1 MARGPNSGDEARRI
15 AEAAMPGWRALA
27 PDEEQPVNDAPA
39 SEQAEAHGV
48 DMGTLKERYLSRHPA
63 AAPAEPAS
71 GANPNPAGDDDAQ
84 FVTMTPRRDQDA
96 PSLTRKVIVS
106 RGRVVAV
113 QG

>member
-1 MARGPNSGDEARRI
+1 MARGPNSGDQARRI
-15 AEAAMPGWRALA
+15 AEEAMPGWRALA

-48 DMGTLKERYLSRHPA
+48 DMGTLKERYLSRRATDAP
-63 AAPAEPAS
+63 AAPAA
-71 GANPNPAGDDDAQ
+71 GANPNAAADDDAQ
-84 FVTMTPRRDQDA
+84 FVTMTPRRNQDA
-96 PSLTRKVIVS
+96 PTLTRKVIVS